1 MQSLTDYPSSV
12 FPLHISPSL
21 ISVNIKCKKKSAFCT
36 HSGVSA
42 AIALN
47 GLFIPPQQ
55 VYFTPKQRRIIAA
68 AAAAV
73 APCTPCLGAGQEAE
87 VQPSLFPRHYLGC
100 TQAAQGQKFPNQTQ
114 QNQKP
119 DRRKKKKI
127 GRNVVALEAAD
138 EVR

>member
-1 MQSLTDYPSSV
+1 MHPT
-12 FPLHISPSL
+12 
-21 ISVNIKCKKKSAFCT
+21 
-36 HSGVSA
+36 GVSA
-42 AIALN
+42 EIALN
-47 GLFIPPQQ
+47 GLFIPSQQ

-100 TQAAQGQKFPNQTQ
+100 TQAAQGQKFPNQIQ

-119 DRRKKKKI
+119 DMEKEEKF
-127 GRNVVALEAAD
+127 GRNVLALEAAGED
-138 EVR
+138 MELLMR